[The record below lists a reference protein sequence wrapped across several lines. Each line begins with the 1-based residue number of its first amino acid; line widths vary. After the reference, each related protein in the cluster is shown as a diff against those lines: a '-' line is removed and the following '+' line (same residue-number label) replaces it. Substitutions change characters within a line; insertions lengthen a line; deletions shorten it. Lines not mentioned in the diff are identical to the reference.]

1 MKALLPFVL
10 LALWAGNLSAA
21 DLHADMTAEE
31 FRAAGLNKLTS
42 AELAALN
49 AFLAKDPNLAND
61 PNAPSTERAVT
72 TAPALA
78 PTTAPSE
85 SQPGW
90 KPQAPE
96 AAREV
101 IVTRLQ
107 SAPSGGGKG
116 TQFNLDNGQVWE
128 QTDSVSVSNV
138 SKDLRVRIKPAILGR
153 WRMQFLANNT
163 FIDVKRVR

>member
-21 DLHADMTAEE
+21 DLRADMTAEE

-49 AFLAKDPNLAND
+49 AFLAND
-61 PNAPSTERAVT
+61 PSAPSTERAVT
-72 TAPALA
+72 TAPALT
-78 PTTAPSE
+78 PTAPSE